1 MVTQCY
7 NLVTNVNFE
16 KERMYVCKSETIA
29 AVVGSLDFGKKKILL
44 FAEIIVYLHVAICN
58 GGYCNGR
65 CNNFAGCKASKTD
78 NNKTK

>member
-16 KERMYVCKSETIA
+16 KERMYVCESETIV
-29 AVVGSLDFGKKKILL
+29 AVVGSLEFGEKKDFAVCGNYCI
-44 FAEIIVYLHVAICN
+44 FACCN
-58 GGYCNGR
+58 D
-65 CNNFAGCKASKTD
+65 FADYKASKTD